1 MKNRNISLLGFRPL
15 IKKDKYSALPSCVG
29 HLGECHQVNINH
41 EDFYLGTLNTM
52 MMNLDDLAK
61 YEQLCDNLIKRV
73 EKTYGEISQGGPLN
87 EKQVEN
93 KRVGNVSMYKFLK
106 EFEWDDLK
114 FPRSGDIIQPIKE
127 KLISLEK
134 SLKMKIQDYQDA
146 KNSLSMMGEDNTESM
161 SMYTL
166 NLNDLVSEME
176 ESQKLTFKDVFNFE
190 RMLGEKSRYLKNVL
204 VFIPKNEISKF
215 QEKYV
220 ELDDAVVDKSFQILG
235 SKKDYII
242 GRVVYFKDFGDG
254 FESKVKEQF
263 RGICREF
270 EYSPDKAKRR
280 KEMKFAS
287 KINQIK
293 IT

>member
-1 MKNRNISLLGFRPL
+1 MKNRNISLIGFRPL
-15 IKKDKYSALPSCVG
+15 EENDKYKALPSCVG
-29 HLGECHQVNINH
+29 NLGECYQVNINH
-41 EDFYLGTLNTM
+41 DDFYLGTLNSM
-52 MMNLDDLAK
+52 MMNLDELAK
-61 YEQLCDNLIKRV
+61 YELLCDNLIKRV
-73 EKTYGEISQGGPLN
+73 EKTYGEVSQGGPLN

-134 SLKMKIQDYQDA
+134 SLKMKIQDYHDA
-146 KNSLSMMGEDNTESM
+146 KSSLSMMGEDNAESM
-161 SMYTL
+161 SLYTL

-176 ESQKLTFKDVFNFE
+176 ESQKLSFQDVFNFE
-190 RMLGEKSRYLKNVL
+190 RVLGEESRYLKNVL

-215 QEKYV
+215 QEQYIN
-220 ELDDAVVDKSFQILG
+220 LDDAVVENSFQILG
-235 SKKDYII
+235 SKKDFVI

-254 FESKVKEQF
+254 FETKVKEQY

-270 EYSPDKAKRR
+270 QYNPEMAKRR
-280 KEMKFAS
+280 REMKFAS
-287 KINQIK
+287 KPY
-293 IT
+293 